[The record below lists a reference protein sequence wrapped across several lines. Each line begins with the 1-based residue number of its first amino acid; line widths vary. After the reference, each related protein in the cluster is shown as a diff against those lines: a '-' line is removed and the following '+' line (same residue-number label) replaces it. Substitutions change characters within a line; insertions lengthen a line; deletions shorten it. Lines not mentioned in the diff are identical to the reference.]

1 MSAYLKLNEPDA
13 FFLESV
19 EKGESIGRYSMI
31 GLDPLIK
38 LQGYDDYMAV
48 IQQGEQTMID
58 GDPLKN
64 LNLFYKGMSQEQVGE
79 TPVKNG
85 FFGYFSWEVIGAIES
100 LKVQRKSDQLYEFQI
115 PKKLLVF
122 DHAQQAIYITITSFE
137 NIDGEREMNELL
149 QKIELPYLEE
159 FMQASANPHKL
170 IGMT

>member
-1 MSAYLKLNEPDA
+1 MNPMP
-13 FFLESV
+13 FFWRVL
-19 EKGESIGRYSMI
+19 KGESIGRYSMI

-85 FFGYFSWEVIGAIES
+85 FLVILVG
-100 LKVQRKSDQLYEFQI
+100 KS
-115 PKKLLVF
+115 
-122 DHAQQAIYITITSFE
+122 
-137 NIDGEREMNELL
+137 
-149 QKIELPYLEE
+149 
-159 FMQASANPHKL
+159 
-170 IGMT
+170 